1 MTSPCAT
8 PSRPSLADISQ
19 LSAECNTWREQLR
32 HYREEFH
39 HDENKLRKVTWHSLS
54 KDQLKDVE
62 HFHNQFHIQL
72 INIHDLKH
80 AIRTHDLKL
89 VHEKHDNVASVSE
102 EATTRHGE
110 LHEQFQTLEKTLKEL
125 RNEFSDFLNRAS

>member
-1 MTSPCAT
+1 MVQV
-8 PSRPSLADISQ
+8 DISQ

-80 AIRTHDLKL
+80 AIRTHDLKMA
-89 VHEKHDNVASVSE
+89 HEKHDNLTVAKDDTVTKHE
-102 EATTRHGE
+102 D
-110 LHEQFQTLEKTLKEL
+110 LQEQFRTLEKTLLEL
-125 RNEFSDFLNRAS
+125 RNEFNDFLNRAS